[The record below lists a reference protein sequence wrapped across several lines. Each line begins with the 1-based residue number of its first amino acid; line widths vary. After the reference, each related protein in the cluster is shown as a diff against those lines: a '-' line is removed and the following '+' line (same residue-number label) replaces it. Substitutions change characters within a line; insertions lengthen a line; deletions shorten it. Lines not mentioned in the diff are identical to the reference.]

1 VYLKQFETAFD
12 FPIYKGKPQTFLI
25 ANTPRSGSH
34 LLGHSLSETRQHGVP
49 LEYFN
54 PANVVYW
61 YERFGVSTTQELI
74 PFLFKYR
81 TSRNGYFGVKA
92 DWGQY
97 KNLCNTIHFDS
108 LNFTK
113 IVWIQ
118 RNNLLKQAVSY
129 AIAKQTRQWISAM
142 PKQGEAEY
150 DYSEIVKCARKIRN
164 WNQNWK
170 SHFETT
176 SVPVLQ
182 TKYEDIIGNPQQELE
197 KIAKFI
203 NPEHKGMIDLTKQTL
218 KQTGK
223 LNHDWISHFRKE
235 MRPRHR
241 WIEN

>member
-1 VYLKQFETAFD
+1 MKQFETTFD

-34 LLGHSLSETRQHGVP
+34 LLGHTLSETGQHGVP
-49 LEYFN
+49 LVYFN

-61 YERFGVSTTQELI
+61 YKRFGVSTIEELI

-81 TSRNGYFGVKA
+81 SSPNGYFGVKA

-97 KNLCNTIHFDS
+97 KKSLCDTIHSDA

-118 RNNLLKQAVSY
+118 RDNLLKQAVSY

-164 WNQNWK
+164 WNQDWK

-182 TKYEDIIGNPQQELE
+182 TQYENIISNPQQELR
-197 KIAKFI
+197 KIAMFI
-203 NPEHKGMIDLTKQTL
+203 NPDHKGKIELSKQTTKQTR
-218 KQTGK
+218 G
-223 LNHDWISHFRKE
+223 LNQDWVSCFRKE